1 MIIALP
7 ENFTEYRADDVVG
20 LFTEIFYSRYG
31 MECAA
36 ALHHNKTKTNYHIH
50 LVFSERKPLNNPQV
64 KIASRNMFYNENG
77 KHVRTKKEILD
88 ENGNLRNG
96 CSIIP
101 KGEVYESHMFEVKNE
116 HFKSKTFI
124 REVKEMYTK
133 LMNQY
138 VKEESQKFSVFKP
151 GSVYLA
157 TKKIGKNN
165 PKAAE
170 IRADNAARQE
180 WNRTVDVALAEGVAE
195 ETVMEI
201 KRKEITDRVAL
212 SVAENGRQP
221 GLLRMILTVAVRFL
235 TEYIRK
241 IQMPQKPKLKIDIEE
256 FRQMQKV
263 KEKLDK
269 QIPLI
274 RYTEDVELPKL
285 EKNLQDIKGL
295 FKGREK
301 KVAQDMID
309 QCKKRISGQKD
320 QLKKIV
326 RESGYATVKSFM
338 ENYDRA
344 YGIVAEYQKELRQWE
359 QQTGNGKKNMKQE
372 AVRQKESVRAK
383 LKKNVQLVKEREQ
396 GKKVIQKKDR
406 GAR

>member
-1 MIIALP
+1 M
-7 ENFTEYRADDVVG
+7 
-20 LFTEIFYSRYG
+20 
-31 MECAA
+31 
-36 ALHHNKTKTNYHIH
+36 
-50 LVFSERKPLNNPQV
+50 
-64 KIASRNMFYNENG
+64 
-77 KHVRTKKEILD
+77 RTKKEILD
-88 ENGNLRNG
+88 ENGNLRKE

-101 KGEVYESHMFEVKNE
+101 KGEVYESHMFTVKNE
-116 HFKSKTFI
+116 HFKSKTFT

-138 VKEESQKFSVFKP
+138 VKEESQKLSVFQP
-151 GSVYLA
+151 GGVYLA

-170 IRADNAARQE
+170 IRADNVARQE
-180 WNRTVDVALAEGVAE
+180 WNRTVDVALTEGITE
-195 ETVMEI
+195 ETIMEI
-201 KRKEITDRVAL
+201 KCKEIADKVVL

-221 GLLRMILTVAVRFL
+221 RLLRIILTTAVRFL
-235 TEYIRK
+235 TEYVRK
-241 IQMPQKPKLKIDIEE
+241 IQMPPKPKLKIDIEE

-269 QIPLI
+269 QISLI
-274 RYTEDVELPKL
+274 RHTENVELPKL
-285 EKNLQDIKGL
+285 EKNLQNIKGL
-295 FKGREK
+295 FKGKEK
-301 KVAQDMID
+301 KATQDKID
-309 QCKKRISGQKD
+309 QCKKRLSGQKD

-344 YGIVAEYQKELRQWE
+344 YEIVAECQRELRQWE
-359 QQTGNGKKNMKQE
+359 PQTGNDKKNIKQE
-372 AVRQKESVRAK
+372 TVRQRESIRAK

-396 GKKVIQKKDR
+396 GRRTVQKKDR

>member
-1 MIIALP
+1 MQLVT
-7 ENFTEYRADDVVG
+7 N
-20 LFTEIFYSRYG
+20 IFHARYG
-31 MECAA
+31 VECST
-36 ALHHNKTKTNYHIH
+36 ALHHNKAKTNYHIH
-50 LVFSERKPLNNPQV
+50 LVFSERKPLDNPQV
-64 KIASRNMFYNENG
+64 KIASRNMFYDENG

-88 ENGNLRNG
+88 ENGNLREG

-101 KGEVYESHMFEVKNE
+101 KGEVYESHLFDVKNE
-116 HFKSKTFI
+116 HFKRKAFT

-138 VKEESQKFSVFKP
+138 VKEESQKLSVFQP
-151 GSVYLA
+151 GGVYLA

-165 PKAAE
+165 PKAVE

-201 KRKEITDRVAL
+201 KNREITDKVAL
-212 SVAENGRQP
+212 SVAENGKQP
-221 GLLRMILTVAVRFL
+221 GLLRMILTAAIRFL
-235 TEYIRK
+235 AEYVRK
-241 IQMPQKPKLKIDIEE
+241 LQMPPKPKLKIDIEE
-256 FRQMQKV
+256 FKQMQKV

-269 QIPLI
+269 QTALI
-274 RYTEDVELPKL
+274 RHTENVELPKL

-295 FKGREK
+295 FKGKEK
-301 KVAQDMID
+301 KAAQDKID
-309 QCKKRISGQKD
+309 QCKKRLSGQKD

-326 RESGYATVKSFM
+326 RESGYVSVKSFM

-344 YGIVAEYQKELRQWE
+344 YGIVAEYQRELKMWE
-359 QQTGNGKKNMKQE
+359 QQTGEGKEDMKQE
-372 AVRQKESVRAK
+372 KEKQKESVRVK
-383 LKKNVQLVKEREQ
+383 LKRNVQLVKERER
-396 GKKVIQKKDR
+396 GRKTVQKKDR

>member
-1 MIIALP
+1 
-7 ENFTEYRADDVVG
+7 
-20 LFTEIFYSRYG
+20 
-31 MECAA
+31 
-36 ALHHNKTKTNYHIH
+36 
-50 LVFSERKPLNNPQV
+50 
-64 KIASRNMFYNENG
+64 MFYNENG
-77 KHVRTKKEILD
+77 KHVRTKKEIPD
-88 ENGNLRNG
+88 ESGNIREG

-116 HFKSKTFI
+116 HFKSKTFT

-138 VKEESQKFSVFKP
+138 VKEESQKLSVFQQ
-151 GSVYLA
+151 GGVYLA

-180 WNRTVDVALAEGVAE
+180 WNRTVDVALAEGIAE
-195 ETVMEI
+195 KTVMEI
-201 KRKEITDRVAL
+201 KRKEIADKVAL

-221 GLLRMILTVAVRFL
+221 GLLRIILIAAVRFL
-235 TEYIRK
+235 AEYVRK
-241 IQMPQKPKLKIDIEE
+241 IQMPPKPKLKIDIEE

-269 QIPLI
+269 QIFLI
-274 RYTEDVELPKL
+274 RRTENVELPKL
-285 EKNLQDIKGL
+285 VKNLQDIKGL
-295 FKGREK
+295 FKGKEK
-301 KVAQDMID
+301 KAAQDKID
-309 QCKKRISGQKD
+309 RCKKRLSGQKD

-326 RESGYATVKSFM
+326 RESGYATVKFFM

-344 YGIVAEYQKELRQWE
+344 YGIVAEYQRELRQWE
-359 QQTGNGKKNMKQE
+359 QQTESGKKNMKQDE
-372 AVRQKESVRAK
+372 VRQRESVRAK

-396 GKKVIQKKDR
+396 GRRTVQKKDR
-406 GAR
+406 EAR